1 MMSAALV
8 FSSSDGKEQ
17 IRGFNSTISRMN
29 LKSLSKKGHQ
39 EKQKLS
45 SGKLWKRDRNKDAE
59 RKIENHQFLDADE
72 TVENKM
78 LQSRLVSFKFV
89 LVSN

>member
-1 MMSAALV
+1 MTSAALV
-8 FSSSDGKEQ
+8 FSTSDGKGQ
-17 IRGFNSTISRMN
+17 IRGINSTNSRMN
-29 LKSLSKKGHQ
+29 LKSLSKNGHQ
-39 EKQKLS
+39 ENQKLNS
-45 SGKLWKRDRNKDAE
+45 DKLWMRDRNKDAE

-78 LQSRLVSFKFV
+78 LQSRLVSFTFV